1 MKTPII
7 SLALALLIPL
17 AAAAEKPRAL
27 FGVVA
32 EKNPEATQVGL
43 VVQAVLPLWRRIS
56 RSRPVRISTLSAHL
70 L

>member
-32 EKNPEATQVGL
+32 EKKSGSNAGG
-43 VVQAVLPLWRRIS
+43 AGRAS
-56 RSRPVRISTLSAHL
+56 GSAR
-70 L
+70 